1 MLPHGVERDDRM
13 RKAPFM
19 SAVDWVLLVA
29 LSMLWGGSFFFSKV
43 ALAEVPPLTVVL
55 ARVAIAAVGLFLYLR
70 ATRQALP
77 ATLTIWAAFL
87 GMGVLNNLI
96 PFSLIFW
103 SQTQIP
109 SGLASILIATTP
121 IFSILVAHVLT
132 TDERM
137 TPAKGAGI
145 LLGFAGVALLMA
157 GNLFQAGAI
166 PVLAVLACLGAA
178 LSYGFAGVFGRRF
191 RRMGIAPAT
200 VAFGQVAATTIL
212 MLPIAG
218 FVDAPWHLAM
228 PSLTTLG
235 ALVGLGLLSTALA
248 YIIFFHILAVG
259 GAINSSL
266 VTLLVPVSAILL
278 GSVFL
283 GETLALNHF
292 AGMALISLGMLSID
306 GRVFRWLRKGRPKG
320 AAAAPRQIT

>member
-1 MLPHGVERDDRM
+1 M
-13 RKAPFM
+13 RQAQTM
-19 SAVDWVLLVA
+19 RAVDWALLVL

-43 ALAEVPPLTVVL
+43 AIAEVPPLTVVL
-55 ARVAIAAVGLFLYLR
+55 VRVAIAAVGLFLYLR
-70 ATRQALP
+70 ATHRTIP
-77 ATLTIWAAFL
+77 TTLTAWVAFF

-103 SQTQIP
+103 GQTQIA
-109 SGLASILIATTP
+109 SGLASILVATTP

-157 GNLFQAGAI
+157 GNAFQARAI
-166 PVLAVLACLGAA
+166 PVLAVLACLAAA

-191 RRMGIAPAT
+191 RGMGIAPAT
-200 VAFGQVAATTIL
+200 VACGQVAATTAL
-212 MLPIAG
+212 MIPLVAL
-218 FVDAPWHLAM
+218 VDAPWHLAM
-228 PSLTTLG
+228 PSLPTLG

-278 GSVFL
+278 GSVVL

-292 AGMALISLGMLSID
+292 AGMALIALGMLSID
-306 GRVFRWLRKGRPKG
+306 GRVVRWLRKDRPDG
-320 AAAAPRQIT
+320 PATERRQTR

>member
-1 MLPHGVERDDRM
+1 M
-13 RKAPFM
+13 RQAQSM
-19 SAVDWVLLVA
+19 SAVDWALLVL

-43 ALAEVPPLTVVL
+43 ALSEVPPLTVVL
-55 ARVAIAAVGLFLYLR
+55 ARVAIAAVGLFAYLR
-70 ATRQALP
+70 ATGQAIP
-77 ATLTIWAAFL
+77 ATLPVWAAFL

-103 SQTQIP
+103 GQTQIA
-109 SGLASILIATTP
+109 SGLAAILIATTP

-145 LLGFAGVALLMA
+145 LLGFMGVALLMA
-157 GNLFQAGAI
+157 GNVFQARAI
-166 PVLAVLACLGAA
+166 PVLAVLACLAAA

-200 VAFGQVAATTIL
+200 VAFGQVAATTAMMIPL
-212 MLPIAG
+212 VAL
-218 FVDAPWHLAM
+218 VDAPWRLAM
-228 PSLTTLG
+228 PSLTTMG
-235 ALVGLGLLSTALA
+235 ALVGSGLLSTALA

-266 VTLLVPVSAILL
+266 VTLLVPVSAITL

-306 GRVFRWLRKGRPKG
+306 GRVVRWLRQDRPEG
-320 AAAAPRQIT
+320 PAPERRQIT